1 MSKEIKI
8 GLIGAGWMGKAHTT
22 AFHNARMIFGDDM
35 PVFELVSD
43 VSEDAVAKF
52 AKNMGYNRYT
62 TNWMDVVTD
71 PEIDLVD
78 VATPNCMHYEMA
90 KAALEHGKH
99 VFCEKPL
106 SASAEGAK
114 KVVDA
119 EIAGGKRLIQMGFNR
134 RFDPAYEELKA
145 LVVSGKL
152 GAPLVAHCA
161 HRNAN
166 YPAQYDDVVAV
177 TGTAIHEIDTMAWL
191 VGDYFTKAQVIFPKC
206 SRHSKNENLHDP
218 QIVMLTT
225 SSGMVISCEI
235 WVNCQYAYDIRC
247 EVLCEDGTATLP
259 RPSRVDVCTNQT
271 HYKGMTTDGL
281 GYFAEAYDREFQAWA
296 DACNAGT
303 YCKAAASAWDGYCAA
318 VTTDSCLKSQKSGA
332 IEAVPLTDRPDF
344 YNA

>member
-1 MSKEIKI
+1 
-8 GLIGAGWMGKAHTT
+8 
-22 AFHNARMIFGDDM
+22 
-35 PVFELVSD
+35 
-43 VSEDAVAKF
+43 
-52 AKNMGYNRYT
+52 
-62 TNWMDVVTD
+62 
-71 PEIDLVD
+71 
-78 VATPNCMHYEMA
+78 
-90 KAALEHGKH
+90 
-99 VFCEKPL
+99 
-106 SASAEGAK
+106 
-114 KVVDA
+114 
-119 EIAGGKRLIQMGFNR
+119 MGFNR

-271 HYKGMTTDGL
+271 HYKSMTTDGL

-344 YNA
+344 YND